1 MAALYVY
8 SVMFYWA
15 EWFSRTANTLLVF
28 SFAMFVLNWLYGRL
42 QMPIIPW
49 HIDTFGYACFYMGI
63 GKWYKEMEMKVNH
76 YVDNKWFVF
85 VCFIVYVVFITV
97 FDLHISFAGS
107 KYLIDS
113 FVVTLIGLVIVIFLS
128 KHILQNSFFLLFVG
142 ANTLFYFA
150 FHGKVYSLLQTLC
163 HKFLSD
169 VVLNI
174 DGMHDMIAI
183 GITILDALLLILPAM
198 FVNRYCGFFI
208 R

>member
-1 MAALYVY
+1 
-8 SVMFYWA
+8 
-15 EWFSRTANTLLVF
+15 
-28 SFAMFVLNWLYGRL
+28 
-42 QMPIIPW
+42 
-49 HIDTFGYACFYMGI
+49 
-63 GKWYKEMEMKVNH
+63 MEMKVNH
-76 YVDNKWFVF
+76 YVDNKWFVL

-97 FDLHISFAGS
+97 FYLHISFAGS

-128 KHILQNSFFLLFVG
+128 KHILQNSRFLLFDG

-198 FVNRYCGFFI
+198 FVNRYCGFLLGKGFKLWSLK
-208 R
+208 